1 MFVLG
6 IDVGSASSKAVVLED
21 GEKITASAVIQS
33 GTGTS
38 GPDRVTEEIFRISG
52 LAKSDIA
59 YTVATGYGR
68 FSFPGAD
75 KQISEISCHAKGVH
89 FVLPNV
95 RTILDIGGQDVK
107 AIAIDENG
115 VVKSFYMND
124 KCAAGT
130 GRFIEVMA
138 HIMEIDV
145 ADMAKYDAMS
155 TEEVTVSSTCTVFA
169 ESEVISLLSQNHKR
183 EDVIRGVHKSV
194 ISRALGL
201 LYRTG
206 MQPDFAITGG
216 VAQNAGV
223 VRALEEEIKSKV
235 YVSEK
240 PQITG
245 AVGAALFAW
254 QEVSKKK

>member
-6 IDVGSASSKAVVLED
+6 IDVGSASSKAVILED
-21 GEKITASAVIQS
+21 GNKIKASSVVQS

-38 GPDRVTEEIFRISG
+38 GPDRVIQDIFQASG
-52 LAKSDIA
+52 LKKEDIA

-75 KQISEISCHAKGVH
+75 KQVSEISCHAKGMH

-107 AIAIDENG
+107 AISIDENG
-115 VVKSFYMND
+115 AVQNFYMND

-138 HIMEIDV
+138 HIMEIDISE
-145 ADMAKYDAMS
+145 MEKYDALS
-155 TEEVTVSSTCTVFA
+155 TKEVTVSSTCTVFA
-169 ESEVISLLSQNHKR
+169 ESEVISLLSQNHKK
-183 EDVIRGVHKSV
+183 EDIIRGVHNSV
-194 ISRALGL
+194 ISRSMGL
-201 LYRTG
+201 MYRTG

-216 VAQNAGV
+216 VAQNKGV
-223 VRALEEEIKSKV
+223 VNALERELGQKV
-235 YVSEK
+235 FVSEK

-245 AVGAALFAW
+245 AIGAALFAW
-254 QEVSKKK
+254 QEVLKKK